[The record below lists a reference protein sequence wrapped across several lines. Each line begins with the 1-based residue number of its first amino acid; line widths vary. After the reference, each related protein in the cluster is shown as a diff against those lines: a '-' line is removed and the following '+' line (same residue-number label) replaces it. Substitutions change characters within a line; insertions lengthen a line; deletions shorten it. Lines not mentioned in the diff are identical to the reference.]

1 MHFAYAQVH
10 SEASQ
15 HVQPLPLGR
24 PSLGSFIL
32 RELRGV
38 AKFGVDTAA
47 NEPSKIANFIP
58 TQAIQFHIRIT
69 PPRGAPLAPARGDS
83 PGERL
88 RRRRERGARRGRRLA
103 ELDLTPS

>member
-15 HVQPLPLGR
+15 HVQRLLLGR

-58 TQAIQFHIRIT
+58 TQAI
-69 PPRGAPLAPARGDS
+69 
-83 PGERL
+83 
-88 RRRRERGARRGRRLA
+88 
-103 ELDLTPS
+103 